1 MREIINRQ
9 RATTFLT
16 HLLCISILFILPE
29 VLASISNP
37 GRPFKPWMYTK
48 TLIFIGVFYLN
59 YYWIIEKSLAGT
71 KRFLRFT
78 AYNLVVIVVSLA
90 LFYLIWRFRAF
101 FGGKPPLRHYQ
112 SPTEWMFLA
121 KSVGMLSR
129 DLVMLIL
136 VIGFATALR
145 LGDEWIKLDRRRRD
159 LLSSQRDEE
168 LKNLKSQLNPHFL
181 FNTLNSIYAL
191 IAISPDKAQGAVHE
205 LSRLLRYVLYD
216 TSATVSFR
224 QELGFIDNYI
234 NLMRL
239 RLNPNLRLNVTLD
252 AGPDSDN
259 LRIAPLLFITL
270 IENVFKHGLYTPE
283 IPLEINISARD
294 GQICCTTSN
303 GRLPDTPDSSSTHP
317 SRTSDGGIG
326 MMNLRRRLDL
336 IYGKNATLD
345 VATTPDTYKVTLL
358 INASTTKSNP

>member
-1 MREIINRQ
+1 MREIITRQ
-9 RATTFLT
+9 RATTFLA

-29 VLASISNP
+29 VMASISNP
-37 GRPFKPWMYTK
+37 GRTIKLWTLSK
-48 TLIFIGVFYLN
+48 TVLFIGVFYLN
-59 YYWIIEKSLAGT
+59 YYWIIEKSLNSS
-71 KRFLRFT
+71 KRFIRLIG
-78 AYNLVVIVVSLA
+78 YNLIVIVISLG
-90 LFYLIWRFRAF
+90 LCYLIWRFKGYL
-101 FGGKPPLRHYQ
+101 GGRPPLRHYQ
-112 SPTEWMFLA
+112 SPSEWMYLA
-121 KSVGMLSR
+121 KSVGILSR

-145 LGDEWIKLDRRRRD
+145 LGDEWLKLDRRRKD

-191 IAISPDKAQGAVHE
+191 IAISSQKAQGAVHE

-224 QELGFIDNYI
+224 QELGFIENYI
-234 NLMRL
+234 SLMRL
-239 RLNPNLRLNVTLD
+239 RLNPAVRLDVTLD
-252 AGPDSDN
+252 PGDDDN

-283 IPLEINISARD
+283 IPLTISISARD
-294 GQICCTTSN
+294 GIIRCTTSN
-303 GRLPDTPDSSSTHP
+303 GYHP
-317 SRTSDGGIG
+317 SADRSETSRQPDGGIG

-336 IYGKNATLD
+336 IYGKRATLD
-345 VATTPDTYKVTLL
+345 VDTTADIYRVTLT
-358 INASTTKSNP
+358 IKEV